1 MLTKRAQA
9 ERAYAE
15 LSATGAPVS
24 TGQLA
29 VAAGLSA
36 SYARALAAGAVVI
49 VVLLVAGVEAPV
61 GWIYEGCLALPVRW
75 EIPGIWDGC
84 GGWVRSAWSGD
95 EAALDKWAERVTS
108 TVGPMVAGLAGN
120 AGAVFLI
127 DREAN
132 RALTLTLWDSEQAA
146 LASDQAAEQSRAS
159 TVAATG
165 VELVDRGRYEVV
177 ARL

>member
-1 MLTKRAQA
+1 MFART
-9 ERAYAE
+9 
-15 LSATGAPVS
+15 S
-24 TGQLA
+24 T
-29 VAAGLSA
+29 
-36 SYARALAAGAVVI
+36 
-49 VVLLVAGVEAPV
+49 
-61 GWIYEGCLALPVRW
+61 
-75 EIPGIWDGC
+75 
-84 GGWVRSAWSGD
+84 WSGD
-95 EAALDKWAERVTS
+95 PAALDKWAERVAS

-132 RALTLTLWDSEQAA
+132 QALTLTLWDSEQAA

-159 TVAATG
+159 TMAATG